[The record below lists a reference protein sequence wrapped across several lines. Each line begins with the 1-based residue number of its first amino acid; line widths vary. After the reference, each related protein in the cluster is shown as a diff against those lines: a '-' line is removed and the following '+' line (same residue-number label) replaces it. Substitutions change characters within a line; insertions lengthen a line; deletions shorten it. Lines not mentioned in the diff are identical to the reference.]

1 MKEKILTQIKSEST
15 VITDQETLC
24 ANINNLSGSLSN
36 LSDIDSALLDDPDQ
50 EKLTEAKLN
59 ILNAIHYYSKY
70 LQTED

>member
-24 ANINNLSGSLSN
+24 ANINNLSGSLSS
-36 LSDIDSALLDDPDQ
+36 LSDIDSTLLDDQDE
-50 EKLTEAKLN
+50 EKLRETKLN
-59 ILNAIHYYSKY
+59 ILSAIHYYSKY